1 MKKTGIGFLCCIV
14 LLSIAGCGKVS
25 DTSDQTLST
34 NNEIP
39 IDRNANFVED
49 DIERSEKDDDSLLYS
64 NDISKYQ
71 IYTEANSEAALKN
84 LYYTVDDFIKS
95 DSSDA
100 VAKGNIVEIEY
111 VYIDGCTYSKLTVEV
126 EELYK
131 GEASNTITVY
141 EDGGYSRLSDEK
153 EQLEAH
159 TDLSQYTKE
168 EMDNLLIDHKFM
180 GAEHSKIGDTVILF
194 LKSNKGSILGDSFR
208 INCSVFGRYTL
219 CGENYIRPE
228 FLVEN
233 DNPEKDSEYT
243 NMDTFE
249 ISVPKSVLEDKLS
262 QW

>member
-1 MKKTGIGFLCCIV
+1 M
-14 LLSIAGCGKVS
+14 
-25 DTSDQTLST
+25 
-34 NNEIP
+34 
-39 IDRNANFVED
+39 
-49 DIERSEKDDDSLLYS
+49 
-64 NDISKYQ
+64 
-71 IYTEANSEAALKN
+71 
-84 LYYTVDDFIKS
+84 
-95 DSSDA
+95 
-100 VAKGNIVEIEY
+100 
-111 VYIDGCTYSKLTVEV
+111 
-126 EELYK
+126 
-131 GEASNTITVY
+131 
-141 EDGGYSRLSDEK
+141 
-153 EQLEAH
+153 
-159 TDLSQYTKE
+159 SQYTKE